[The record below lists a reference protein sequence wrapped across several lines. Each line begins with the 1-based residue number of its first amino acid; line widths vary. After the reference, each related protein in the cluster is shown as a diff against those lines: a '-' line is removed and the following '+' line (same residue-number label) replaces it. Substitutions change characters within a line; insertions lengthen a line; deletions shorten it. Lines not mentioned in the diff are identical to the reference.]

1 MAVATADMA
10 VVAAS
15 GGSTVRGGIPR
26 LKWLWIPKIRLYM
39 KKKFK

>member
-26 LKWLWIPKIRLYM
+26 LK
-39 KKKFK
+39 